1 MSMFEKVNISRYDSE
16 SNYWFVNVCKKG
28 HDFEEDS
35 YVAYINGTTADV
47 IYTDL
52 TAARDDLVY
61 EAVQEKRR
69 QIFEEN
75 AKKPVPSNF
84 IVFDEKMQ
92 DVTKKAVW
100 FIGVDG
106 NLYFESGNMDT
117 PLQLADPKYKV
128 MFNLTPRA

>member
-1 MSMFEKVNISRYDSE
+1 MSIYEEVNISRYDSE
-16 SNYWFVNVCKKG
+16 SNYWFVNIRKKG
-28 HDFEEDS
+28 YEAEEES

-52 TAARDDLVY
+52 NAARDNLVY

-84 IVFDEKMQ
+84 IVFDENMQ

-106 NLYFESGNMDT
+106 NLYFEPGNMDT
-117 PLQLADPKYKV
+117 PLQLANSKYKV